1 MFSVFSDCLVQS
13 NIPVLQLADTV
24 VLILPMQA
32 MKLNLHWWGE
42 PGSPLF
48 SCQHCRLH
56 GPKPCA
62 GAKKCQGLLDQ
73 GGTAGAKPPHRRSEI
88 GMPPF
93 VAVTLRVR
101 VCICNG
107 FAKPLSPPPPPV
119 LSIKSNRLNT
129 ENVLTGVLLAC
140 VYQPGSGVGCNLW
153 EEESCH
159 LQRLWGIVWPGHI
172 PQLPLDSCWRVCLG
186 QNAFGKR
193 LPPWGLVSKQSETKK
208 DTGTL
213 KCDAALP
220 NPFEWHPQP
229 PECL

>member
-13 NIPVLQLADTV
+13 NIPVVQLADIV
-24 VLILPMQA
+24 VLILPMQV

-48 SCQHCRLH
+48 SCQHCRLR

-73 GGTAGAKPPHRRSEI
+73 RGTARAKPPHRRSAYLLLWLWYS
-88 GMPPF
+88 GYVFAF
-93 VAVTLRVR
+93 VMAL
-101 VCICNG
+101 
-107 FAKPLSPPPPPV
+107 LSLFFPV
-119 LSIKSNRLNT
+119 LSIKSNRVNT

-140 VYQPGSGVGCNLW
+140 VYQPGSGVGRNLW

-159 LQRLWGIVWPGHI
+159 LQRLWGTVWPGHI

-193 LPPWGLVSKQSETKK
+193 LPPWGLVS
-208 DTGTL
+208 
-213 KCDAALP
+213 
-220 NPFEWHPQP
+220 
-229 PECL
+229 